1 MSLSLSVAVE
11 TWSRLKD
18 DSRSSRKTTI
28 WRRWDGMRIVRSSV
42 DDLFSPR
49 LLFHLLHL
57 IPQQERYTLLS
68 AHIRT
73 TRRALF
79 SKTKR
84 RFLKTTTR
92 GEFEFI
98 FRKKISFLLFH
109 SLARSLSPLLLFFLD
124 HQNVLFGVDG
134 YQFVRLVG
142 TQFLL
147 KMLKRFFFFLR
158 IFRSLAPSVCAWE
171 RVGKVSIDDPE
182 ICFFIP
188 STVCSR
194 SDDRLPCGFEGWQGR
209 QRASLWVDK
218 YSKVPPERRRKVF
231 ERGSRRNRNVKLDRW
246 SSHSLNSRW
255 PFFSFFMMMKSRFV
269 KVSISHEHTSLCC
282 PWIR

>member
-1 MSLSLSVAVE
+1 MITLERRFSFESEDHNMTTMRWNENCSVFGRWSFFSSAPLPPSPSHPASKNDTRCSQLIFVRLGEHSSLRPKEDSWKQQRAASLN
-11 TWSRLKD
+11 LYF
-18 DSRSSRKTTI
+18 
-28 WRRWDGMRIVRSSV
+28 G
-42 DDLFSPR
+42 
-49 LLFHLLHL
+49 
-57 IPQQERYTLLS
+57 
-68 AHIRT
+68 
-73 TRRALF
+73 
-79 SKTKR
+79 R
-84 RFLKTTTR
+84 RFL
-92 GEFEFI
+92 FSCFI
-98 FRKKISFLLFH
+98 L
-109 SLARSLSPLLLFFLD
+109 SLVLSPRFYYFFSIIKMCCLVSMD
-124 HQNVLFGVDG
+124 INSFVWSALSFFSKCWNV
-134 YQFVRLVG
+134 
-142 TQFLL
+142 
-147 KMLKRFFFFLR
+147 FFFFLR

-255 PFFSFFMMMKSRFV
+255 PFFLSLYDDEVAIRESFNFSRTHIIV
-269 KVSISHEHTSLCC
+269 LSLNQIIHIEVSLQF
-282 PWIR
+282 